1 MDLSADTQDH
11 LSKVRKWLDENVTV
25 IDSVRTLEIKNITF
39 TVAEYSGAFDADING
54 IELPFTFSE
63 DNPTGRIIV
72 APPPNHQ
79 VFDPNPNTANGSVFG
94 GQVRPI
100 LP

>member
-72 APPPNHQ
+72 APPP
-79 VFDPNPNTANGSVFG
+79 
-94 GQVRPI
+94 
-100 LP
+100 